1 MKNTSVNS
9 SVGDALTLMRDLF
22 DQSAQFGTAI
32 LGVLSKGSS
41 ITLPDIGKIGQSS
54 GCCDI
59 PPPCWEPQPLGDVT
73 SFVAAGGKAT
83 VRFRITNCGFT
94 PRIITFLTANPVPA
108 VTFSPPT
115 LTLGPMERGVVS
127 ASVEVATDAKKGF
140 EEEVV
145 LFVRGCRNY
154 YLRWTITLADCG
166 VDMCNEIDVDDCP
179 DMIHHWYDHFY
190 CPRHCQEQRQPGTTT
205 GTNPVV
211 TPATFGTSVAGG
223 G

>member
-1 MKNTSVNS
+1 MKNTSVDS
-9 SVGDALTLMRDLF
+9 SVGDAIALMRNLF

-32 LGVLSKGSS
+32 LGVLSKGGSFMA
-41 ITLPDIGKIGQSS
+41 LPDISKLNQSS

-59 PPPCWEPQPLGDVT
+59 PPPCWEPQPLGEVT

-94 PRIITFLTANPVPA
+94 SRTITVVVAKPVPA
-108 VTFSPPT
+108 LTFSPAS
-115 LTLGPMERGVVS
+115 LTLGPMERGVIS
-127 ASVEVATDAKKGF
+127 ASFEIGTDAKKGF
-140 EEEVV
+140 EEELV

-154 YLRWTITLADCG
+154 YLRWIITVADCG
-166 VDMCNEIDVDDCP
+166 VDMCNEIEVNDCP

-190 CPRHCQEQRQPGTTT
+190 CPRHCQEQRQPGIT
-205 GTNPVV
+205 GITPVI
-211 TPATFGTSVAGG
+211 TPATITPNVAGG